1 MSIRSVSRA
10 RVLVPVGL
18 LVAAGTAV
26 AALQGQS
33 GGVEGRPQ
41 MSVVADSTSSGPPTT
56 ARVTAPPTAQVTTPP
71 AVAPTPTATPTSVVP
86 PATAPSPTAPA
97 GAPDA
102 ALRNA
107 VDRAEGAV
115 SVAVTDLGTGQ
126 SLSYGG
132 TGHDFATAS
141 IVKLDIL
148 AALLLRTQDLGTT
161 PTAEQRDLATTM
173 IENSDND
180 SATGLWDEIGAD
192 TGLDAANARFGLT
205 STTAGQDGYW
215 GLTSTTADDQ
225 LRLLRQVFTE
235 NSLLT
240 PTSRG
245 YVQEL
250 LDQVEED
257 QRWGVGAAAADGDY
271 AVKNGWLPRDSDG
284 LWVINSIGRVERD
297 GHELLIAVVSDGNPT
312 DTDGMRLVESVA
324 LAAAV
329 AVAGT

>member
-1 MSIRSVSRA
+1 MAIRSVSRA

-18 LVAAGTAV
+18 LVAAGAV
-26 AALQGQS
+26 AAALQGQS
-33 GGVEGRPQ
+33 GGVESRPLL
-41 MSVVADSTSSGPPTT
+41 SVVTDTTSS
-56 ARVTAPPTAQVTTPP
+56 APPTAIPVT
-71 AVAPTPTATPTSVVP
+71 TPTATPTAP
-86 PATAPSPTAPA
+86 TPAAST
-97 GAPDA
+97 GAAVA
-102 ALRNA
+102 ALHSA

-132 TGHDFATAS
+132 PGHDFATAS

-161 PTAEQRDLATTM
+161 PTAAQRDLATTM

-192 TGLDAANARFGLT
+192 PGLDAANARFGLT
-205 STTAGQDGYW
+205 ATEAGQDGYW

-225 LRLLRQVFTE
+225 LRLLRQVFTDE
-235 NSLLT
+235 SLLSA
-240 PTSRG
+240 TSRA
-245 YVQEL
+245 YIQEL
-250 LDQVEED
+250 LDQVEDD
-257 QRWGVGAAAADGDY
+257 QRWGVGAAASNGGY
-271 AVKNGWLPRDSDG
+271 EVKNGWLPRDTDG

-312 DTDGMRLVESVA
+312 DTDGVDLVESVA
-324 LAAAV
+324 RAAAE
-329 AVAGT
+329 ALSGN

>member
-1 MSIRSVSRA
+1 MAIRSVSRA

-18 LVAAGTAV
+18 LVAAGAV
-26 AALQGQS
+26 AAALQGQS

-41 MSVVADSTSSGPPTT
+41 MSVVADTTSS
-56 ARVTAPPTAQVTTPP
+56 APPVVTTVVPVTP
-71 AVAPTPTATPTSVVP
+71 TVTPTAAAPTPTA
-86 PATAPSPTAPA
+86 APA
-97 GAPDA
+97 ASAGAAAA
-102 ALRNA
+102 ALHSA

-132 TGHDFATAS
+132 PGHGFATAS

-148 AALLLRTQDLGTT
+148 AALLLRTQDLGST
-161 PTAEQRDLATTM
+161 PTAAQRDLATTM

-192 TGLDAANARFGLT
+192 PGLDAANARFGLT
-205 STTAGQDGYW
+205 ATEAGQDGYW

-225 LRLLRQVFTE
+225 LRLLRQVFTDD
-235 NSLLT
+235 SLLS
-240 PTSRG
+240 PASRA
-245 YVQEL
+245 YIQEL
-250 LDQVEED
+250 LDQVEDD
-257 QRWGVGAAAADGDY
+257 QRWGVGAAASNGGFE
-271 AVKNGWLPRDSDG
+271 VKNGWLPRDTDG

-312 DTDGMRLVESVA
+312 DTDGMDLVESVA
-324 LAAAV
+324 RAAAAAV
-329 AVAGT
+329 TGG

>member
-1 MSIRSVSRA
+1 MAIRSVSRA

-18 LVAAGTAV
+18 LVAAGAV
-26 AALQGQS
+26 AAALQGQS
-33 GGVEGRPQ
+33 GGVESRPQ
-41 MSVVADSTSSGPPTT
+41 LSVVADTTSS
-56 ARVTAPPTAQVTTPP
+56 APPTAIPVTT
-71 AVAPTPTATPTSVVP
+71 ATATPTTAVT
-86 PATAPSPTAPA
+86 TAPST
-97 GAPDA
+97 GAAVA
-102 ALRNA
+102 ALHSA

-132 TGHDFATAS
+132 PGHDFATAS

-161 PTAEQRDLATTM
+161 PTAAQRDLATTM

-192 TGLDAANARFGLT
+192 PGLDAANARFGLT
-205 STTAGQDGYW
+205 ATEAGRDGYW

-225 LRLLRQVFTE
+225 LRLLRQVFTDD
-235 NSLLT
+235 SLLSA
-240 PTSRG
+240 TSRS
-245 YVQEL
+245 YIQEL
-250 LDQVEED
+250 LDQVEDD
-257 QRWGVGAAAADGDY
+257 QRWGVGAAASNGGY
-271 AVKNGWLPRDSDG
+271 EVKNGWLPRDTDG

-312 DTDGMRLVESVA
+312 DTDGMDLVESVA
-324 LAAAV
+324 RAAAE
-329 AVAGT
+329 ALSGN

>member
-1 MSIRSVSRA
+1 MAIRSVSRA

-18 LVAAGTAV
+18 LVAAGTVVA

-33 GGVEGRPQ
+33 GGVEGRPP
-41 MSVVADSTSSGPPTT
+41 MSVVADTTSS
-56 ARVTAPPTAQVTTPP
+56 APP
-71 AVAPTPTATPTSVVP
+71 AVTPATSTPTPTATPT
-86 PATAPSPTAPA
+86 AAPT
-97 GAPDA
+97 GAASTGAAAA
-102 ALRNA
+102 ALHSA

-132 TGHDFATAS
+132 PGHGFATAS

-148 AALLLRTQDLGTT
+148 AALLLRTQDLGST
-161 PTAEQRDLATTM
+161 PTAAQRDLATTM

-205 STTAGQDGYW
+205 ATEAGQGGYW

-225 LRLLRQVFTE
+225 LRLLRQVFTDD
-235 NSLLT
+235 SLLSAA
-240 PTSRG
+240 SRA
-245 YVQEL
+245 YIQEL
-250 LDQVEED
+250 LDQVEDD
-257 QRWGVGAAAADGDY
+257 QRWGVGAAASNGGY
-271 AVKNGWLPRDSDG
+271 EVKNGWLPRDTDG

-297 GHELLIAVVSDGNPT
+297 GHELLIAVVSDGNAT
-312 DTDGMRLVESVA
+312 DTDGMDLVESVA
-324 LAAAV
+324 RAAAE
-329 AVAGT
+329 ALSGS

>member
-1 MSIRSVSRA
+1 MAIRSVSRA

-18 LVAAGTAV
+18 LVAAGAV
-26 AALQGQS
+26 AAALQGQS
-33 GGVEGRPQ
+33 GGAEGRPQ
-41 MSVVADSTSSGPPTT
+41 MSVVADTTSS
-56 ARVTAPPTAQVTTPP
+56 APPVVAPAAPVTPVTPTVTPTAAAP
-71 AVAPTPTATPTSVVP
+71 ATAAPTPAAA
-86 PATAPSPTAPA
+86 PATSAGTAA
-97 GAPDA
+97 A
-102 ALRNA
+102 ALHSA

-132 TGHDFATAS
+132 PGHGFATAS

-148 AALLLRTQDLGTT
+148 AALLLRTQDLGST
-161 PTAEQRDLATTM
+161 PTAAQRDLATTM

-192 TGLDAANARFGLT
+192 PGLDAANARFGLT
-205 STTAGQDGYW
+205 ATEAGQDGYW

-235 NSLLT
+235 DSLLS
-240 PTSRG
+240 PASRA
-245 YVQEL
+245 YIQEL
-250 LDQVEED
+250 LDQVEDD
-257 QRWGVGAAAADGDY
+257 QRWGVGAAASNGGFE
-271 AVKNGWLPRDSDG
+271 VKNGWLPRDTDG

-312 DTDGMRLVESVA
+312 DTDGMDLVESVA
-324 LAAAV
+324 RAAAAAV
-329 AVAGT
+329 TGG